1 MYPNDI
7 PHAAAIAG
15 STTNPSMYILGLNAY
30 HGDASACLVRD
41 GEVVAAIEEE
51 RLSRV
56 KHQAG
61 FPARAAAACLSMEG
75 IDIEAVGHI
84 AINRDPK
91 GALGRKLL
99 YTLTRLPSPRL
110 VLERMRNARSWSGV
124 ETALAEA
131 FPNADIN
138 GEIHHVDHHRAHLAS
153 AFDPSPFE
161 RALVLSVDGFG
172 DFASC
177 AWGVGDASTLNLKGK
192 VHFPHSLGIFYQ
204 AMTQYLGFPAFGD
217 EYKVMGLAAWGSPDA
232 VDEVQR
238 LVKPRRDGTFRLD
251 LRYFRHHRENVPY
264 RWDHG
269 SPEVGRLYTPAL
281 EALLGAARAPDAP
294 VEQRHMDLAAA
305 VQAVYERALF
315 RLITA
320 LSERHGLRDLALA
333 GGCGQNSSAN
343 GRITAETP
351 IRRLYVPSA
360 ATDSGGA
367 VGAALAVWRELS
379 GRRGATR
386 LDHAYLGTAVES
398 DAVEQALSART
409 DDLEREG
416 CRIIRGED
424 APTTEVAQLLAEG
437 KVVGWFQGRMEWG
450 PRALGARSILADPRR
465 AEMRETL
472 NAKIKL
478 REPFRPFAPSVL
490 AEALPEW
497 FELSR
502 AEDADT
508 PFMARVYPV
517 REEKRTTI
525 PAVTHVDGTGRV
537 QSVSRDAHPAYRALI
552 EAFHAETGVP
562 MLLNTSFNEN
572 EPIVNTPA
580 EALDCFLRTR
590 MDALAIG
597 DVLIQRESGESRE

>member
-1 MYPNDI
+1 
-7 PHAAAIAG
+7 
-15 STTNPSMYILGLNAY
+15 MYILGLNAY
-30 HGDASACLVRD
+30 HGDAAACLLRD

-51 RLSRV
+51 RLSRI

-61 FPARAAAACLSMEG
+61 FPARAAAACLEMAG
-75 IDIEAVGHI
+75 IGIEAVEHV
-84 AINRDPK
+84 AINRDPR
-91 GALGRKLL
+91 AAAGRKLL
-99 YTLTRLPSPRL
+99 YTLTRLPSPKLVFERL
-110 VLERMRNARSWSGV
+110 RNARSWAGV
-124 ETALAEA
+124 EGALEEA
-131 FPNADIN
+131 FPGADI
-138 GEIHHVDHHRAHLAS
+138 GARLHHVDHHRAHLAS

-161 RALVLSVDGFG
+161 RALALSVDGFG

-177 AWGVGDASTLNLKGK
+177 AWGVGDERALTLTGK

-204 AMTQYLGFPAFGD
+204 AMTQYLGFPAYGD
-217 EYKVMGLAAWGSPDA
+217 EYKVMGLAAYGSPGA
-232 VDEVQR
+232 LEEVGR
-238 LVKPRRDGTFRLD
+238 LVTTRRDGTFRLD

-264 RWDHG
+264 RWDRG

-281 EALLGAARAPDAP
+281 EALLGPARLPDQP
-294 VEQRHMDLAAA
+294 VEQRHMDLAAS
-305 VQAVYERALF
+305 VQAVYERSLF
-315 RLITA
+315 RLITT
-320 LSERHGLRDLALA
+320 LSERHGLRELALA

-351 IRRLYVPSA
+351 IERLYIPSA

-367 VGAALAVWRELS
+367 VGAALTVWRELT
-379 GRRGATR
+379 GRRGAAR
-386 LDHAYLGTAVES
+386 LDHAYLGPAPAD
-398 DAVEQALSART
+398 DAVERALAERAEAI
-409 DDLEREG
+409 EREG
-416 CRIIRGED
+416 CVVTRAD
-424 APTTEVAQLLAEG
+424 SAPAEAVARLLAEG

-450 PRALGARSILADPRR
+450 PRALGARSILADPRQ
-465 AEMRETL
+465 AGMREVL

-517 REEKRTTI
+517 REEKRAVI

-537 QSVSRDAHPAYRALI
+537 QSVPAGAHPAYRALI
-552 EAFHAETGVP
+552 EAFYAETGVP
-562 MLLNTSFNEN
+562 MVLNTSFNEN

-590 MDALAIG
+590 MDALAMG
-597 DVLIQRESGESRE
+597 PLLIRRP